1 MRISDWSSDVCS
13 SDLFQLSRSKAPC
26 IGDVLYIDFVADM
39 LTRSQ
44 SGSTT
49 GGFVRSQ
56 YPEAIYARS
65 RTQFAQR
72 VQATAAVTQ
81 RVQRGGEL
89 QGLSSREI
97 RHGAAKQDT
106 RHHFILGQS
115 RIGREADLRIKGTAG
130 HVQDRRDAFDIAATG
145 KIKRRIDLTFAGEAN
160 PPFRQFKGTARKTI
174 GAAHQAYIAL
184 DTEIGRGPGNAKI
197 AGPFQIGR
205 AHV

>member
-26 IGDVLYIDFVADM
+26 IGDDLYIDIVADM

-72 VQATAAVTQ
+72 VQATDAATK

-89 QGLSSREI
+89 HGLNSRTI
-97 RHGAAKQDT
+97 CHGADQQNT
-106 RHHFILGQS
+106 RHHIILWQRRLGLE
-115 RIGREADLRIKGTAG
+115 GYLLIKG
-130 HVQDRRDAFDIAATG
+130 
-145 KIKRRIDLTFAGEAN
+145 
-160 PPFRQFKGTARKTI
+160 
-174 GAAHQAYIAL
+174 
-184 DTEIGRGPGNAKI
+184 
-197 AGPFQIGR
+197 
-205 AHV
+205 